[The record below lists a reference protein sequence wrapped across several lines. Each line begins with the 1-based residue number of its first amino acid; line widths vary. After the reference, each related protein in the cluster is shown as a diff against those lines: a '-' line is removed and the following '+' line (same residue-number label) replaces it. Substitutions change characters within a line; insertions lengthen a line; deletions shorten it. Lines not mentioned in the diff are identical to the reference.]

1 MAISDLLNRRVRA
14 LPEEDEEI
22 YSEESAFE
30 EKSDDGRSDESVSSD
45 SDDLDDAALEETDG
59 NVRFRFPTFWSP

>member
-30 EKSDDGRSDESVSSD
+30 EKSDDRRSGESDSD
-45 SDDLDDAALEETDG
+45 SDDLDDEALEETDD
-59 NVRFRFPTFWSP
+59 NVRFKSPTFWPS